1 MEESEEVE
9 PGATINNQKNLKA
22 RDNKSREIQVKVPKK
37 GRSVQK
43 EVSPLGGWVGLN
55 TQASARI
62 SEL

>member
-37 GRSVQK
+37 
-43 EVSPLGGWVGLN
+43 EVSPLGGLGGAEHPDKCWN
-55 TQASARI
+55 F
-62 SEL
+62 